1 VKRYL
6 EAAED
11 EVEILRKIKK
21 ADVHKESLCVRLISH
36 FEVKH
41 RDQRHYCLGFEKLGR
56 SLYEFCK
63 KNKHRGFGPTQV
75 KCFAYQLLQSV
86 GFCHSIKLTHT
97 DLKPENI
104 LLLHSDYRNT
114 YREKNRGGAKDYRVP
129 LSTDI
134 RLIDFGGAT
143 FESDHHSRIVNTR
156 QYRSPEVLLGLGWSH
171 PSDMWSIGC
180 ILGELLTGDLLFSTH
195 EDMEHLALM
204 EKLIGKKLPAH
215 MTDKA
220 LQPYREAKTTEDG
233 GGGTPAESRGRKVAK
248 KERRDRSSSK
258 PLVDKYLDL
267 ESGRLKWPENA
278 SGSTSKRHVEKAKTI
293 AVQFK
298 DDPDFVDLM
307 HRLLTFDP
315 EKRIT
320 AAEAL
325 KHPYFDEQVRAQ
337 YPSIGVERP
346 EPTPDRD
353 HERSRDRSRSEK
365 KRGSRSEDSR
375 RSGKQSKS
383 NSRGDDVH

>member
-1 VKRYL
+1 MGLAGKGTFGTVLDVVDTKHNDRIALKVVRSVKRYL

-41 RDQRHYCLGFEKLGR
+41 RDQRHYCLGFEKLGK
-56 SLYEFCK
+56 SLYDFCK
-63 KNKHRGFGPTQV
+63 KNKHRGFAPAQV
-75 KCFAYQLLQSV
+75 KCFAYQLVQSV
-86 GFCHSIKLTHT
+86 GFCHSMKLTHT

-104 LLLHSDYRNT
+104 LLLTSDYRNT
-114 YREKNRGGAKDYRVP
+114 YRETNRGGAKDYRVP

-143 FESDHHSRIVNTR
+143 FEKDHHSRIVNTR

-204 EKLIGKKLPAH
+204 EKLVGKTLPAH
-215 MTDKA
+215 MMDKA
-220 LQPYREAKTTEDG
+220 LQPYRDAALLVPKTNGDSSNGHAAGEAG
-233 GGGTPAESRGRKVAK
+233 NGAENKSRKGK

-258 PLVDKYLDL
+258 PQVDKYLDL
-267 ESGRLKWPENA
+267 ESGKLKWPENA
-278 SGSTSKRHVEKAKTI
+278 SGSTSKRHVEKAKSI
-293 AVQFK
+293 AAQFK
-298 DDPDFVDLM
+298 DDPPFVDLM
-307 HRLLTFDP
+307 LRLL
-315 EKRIT
+315 E
-320 AAEAL
+320 
-325 KHPYFDEQVRAQ
+325 
-337 YPSIGVERP
+337 
-346 EPTPDRD
+346 
-353 HERSRDRSRSEK
+353 
-365 KRGSRSEDSR
+365 
-375 RSGKQSKS
+375 
-383 NSRGDDVH
+383 